1 VEIGIT
7 IYFVAFKSKFE
18 DQMIPKLQNAVQ
30 NTYEGPNK
38 LLTGSA
44 DKPSAVS
51 IAWDFIMYNVSYFP
65 KEISIKNVV
74 FSFSFN
80 VVVFIMEV
88 ILLMQQNGIEQI
100 HGGIQ
105 PRVIR
110 LNIFNIQSHVVMW
123 GPFQRI
129 GMTYHLASYNQ
140 LLLVLSMELIYIQR

>member
-1 VEIGIT
+1 MEIGIT

-65 KEISIKNVV
+65 KEISIKKCC
-74 FSFSFN
+74 FF
-80 VVVFIMEV
+80 
-88 ILLMQQNGIEQI
+88 
-100 HGGIQ
+100 
-105 PRVIR
+105 
-110 LNIFNIQSHVVMW
+110 
-123 GPFQRI
+123 
-129 GMTYHLASYNQ
+129 HL
-140 LLLVLSMELIYIQR
+140 VSMLWCY